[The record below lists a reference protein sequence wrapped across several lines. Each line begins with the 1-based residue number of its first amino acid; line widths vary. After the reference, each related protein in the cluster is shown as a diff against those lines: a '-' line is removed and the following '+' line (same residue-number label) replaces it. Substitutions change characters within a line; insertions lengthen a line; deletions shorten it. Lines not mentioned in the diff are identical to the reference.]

1 MGRAEG
7 KCFFNYCE
15 GQAEKVEL
23 GEGGVP
29 DSRPGTI
36 ALDFDYD
43 NHIVSRTDLNFLPQ
57 Q

>member
-36 ALDFDYD
+36 DVDFDYD
-43 NHIVSRTDLNFLPQ
+43 NHTVSRTDLNFLPQ